1 MNFQITTTADSKL
14 SYTPC
19 YKQFSICFTDL
30 KNVHCFDKNKE
41 WTQMNDDDAQRNIR
55 YEDNQRICVVCA
67 GLLEVCLEIGL
78 ALDTMFQIAY
88 H

>member
-1 MNFQITTTADSKL
+1 
-14 SYTPC
+14 
-19 YKQFSICFTDL
+19 
-30 KNVHCFDKNKE
+30 
-41 WTQMNDDDAQRNIR
+41 MNDDDAQRNIR